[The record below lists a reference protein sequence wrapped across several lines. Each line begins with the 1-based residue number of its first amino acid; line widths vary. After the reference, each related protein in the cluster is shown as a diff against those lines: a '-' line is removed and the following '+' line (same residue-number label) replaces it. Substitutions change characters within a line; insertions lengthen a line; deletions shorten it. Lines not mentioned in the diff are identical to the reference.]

1 MMAEHA
7 DINVAINFAG
17 ESAASC
23 YKAAE
28 KYDLRDQM
36 LIYGVDEV
44 PEVMEMIR
52 QGNVDGSI
60 VASFYE
66 YGYRSV
72 EMLYAY
78 ITEGKKPEERIQDV
92 IMIMVTKDNIDTYQE
107 ELSA

>member
-1 MMAEHA
+1 MGLFDFFNRKSSSE
-7 DINVAINFAG
+7 VAKDRLKLLLVSDRVNC
-17 ESAASC
+17 S
-23 YKAAE
+23 
-28 KYDLRDQM
+28 
-36 LIYGVDEV
+36 

-52 QGNVDGSI
+52 QGKVDGSI

-78 ITEGKKPEERIQDV
+78 ITEGKKPEERVQDV
-92 IMIMVTKDNIDTYQE
+92 VMIMVTKENIDTYQK